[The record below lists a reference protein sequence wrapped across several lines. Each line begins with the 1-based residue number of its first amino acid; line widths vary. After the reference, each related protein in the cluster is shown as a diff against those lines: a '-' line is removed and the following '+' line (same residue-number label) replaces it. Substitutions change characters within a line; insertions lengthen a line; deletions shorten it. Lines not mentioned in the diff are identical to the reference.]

1 MKRRKSFMP
10 QFDYQQLCHFVLP
23 EQGGLSVE
31 TILKRFLHLTPRE
44 IRHAK
49 YIPDGIQKNGVSC
62 RTNAVVQ
69 TGDTITFRYAQKCP
83 HLSEDQVLPV
93 SRFIQCADPTNTDF
107 AGILPRCPVGSCN
120 SNTRHQTLQ
129 TTGYILNRT
138 ILQLFAVY
146 HSNRT

>member
-1 MKRRKSFMP
+1 MP

-69 TGDTITFRYAQKCP
+69 TEIRSLFDMRRSVPTFPKIRFCRY
-83 HLSEDQVLPV
+83 QV
-93 SRFIQCADPTNTDF
+93 
-107 AGILPRCPVGSCN
+107 ILPAYGFSRRTVISVSQTSHPVWSARLP
-120 SNTRHQTLQ
+120 TA
-129 TTGYILNRT
+129 I
-138 ILQLFAVY
+138 IPIP
-146 HSNRT
+146 

>member
-1 MKRRKSFMP
+1 MP

-83 HLSEDQVLPV
+83 TFPKIRFCRYQV
-93 SRFIQCADPTNTDF
+93 
-107 AGILPRCPVGSCN
+107 ILPAYGFSMRTVISVSQTSHPVWSA
-120 SNTRHQTLQ
+120 TLP
-129 TTGYILNRT
+129 TAI
-138 ILQLFAVY
+138 IPIP
-146 HSNRT
+146 

>member
-1 MKRRKSFMP
+1 MP

-93 SRFIQCADPTNTDF
+93 SGDSAGVRILYEDSDLCVADKRLLNSAASAVLTK
-107 AGILPRCPVGSCN
+107 IHRVWYYLQRISWLLPDCPGSG
-120 SNTRHQTLQ
+120 RAA
-129 TTGYILNRT
+129 R
-138 ILQLFAVY
+138 
-146 HSNRT
+146 

>member
-1 MKRRKSFMP
+1 MP

-69 TGDTITFRYAQKCP
+69 TGFSMRTVISVSQTSHPVWSAT
-83 HLSEDQVLPV
+83 LPTA
-93 SRFIQCADPTNTDF
+93 IIP
-107 AGILPRCPVGSCN
+107 IP
-120 SNTRHQTLQ
+120 
-129 TTGYILNRT
+129 
-138 ILQLFAVY
+138 
-146 HSNRT
+146 

>member
-1 MKRRKSFMP
+1 MP

-62 RTNAVVQ
+62 RTFPK
-69 TGDTITFRYAQKCP
+69 IRFCRY
-83 HLSEDQVLPV
+83 QV
-93 SRFIQCADPTNTDF
+93 
-107 AGILPRCPVGSCN
+107 ILPAYGFSMRTVISVSQTSHPVWSA
-120 SNTRHQTLQ
+120 TLP
-129 TTGYILNRT
+129 TAI
-138 ILQLFAVY
+138 IPIP
-146 HSNRT
+146 

>member
-1 MKRRKSFMP
+1 MP

-69 TGDTITFRYAQKCP
+69 TESLVFDGKYFIGNKYTTI
-83 HLSEDQVLPV
+83 
-93 SRFIQCADPTNTDF
+93 
-107 AGILPRCPVGSCN
+107 
-120 SNTRHQTLQ
+120 
-129 TTGYILNRT
+129 
-138 ILQLFAVY
+138 VY
-146 HSNRT
+146 L

>member
-1 MKRRKSFMP
+1 MP

-69 TGDTITFRYAQKCP
+69 TGDTIPTFPKIRFCRY
-83 HLSEDQVLPV
+83 QV
-93 SRFIQCADPTNTDF
+93 
-107 AGILPRCPVGSCN
+107 ILPAYGFSMRTVISVSQTSHPVWSA
-120 SNTRHQTLQ
+120 TLP
-129 TTGYILNRT
+129 TAI
-138 ILQLFAVY
+138 IPIP
-146 HSNRT
+146 